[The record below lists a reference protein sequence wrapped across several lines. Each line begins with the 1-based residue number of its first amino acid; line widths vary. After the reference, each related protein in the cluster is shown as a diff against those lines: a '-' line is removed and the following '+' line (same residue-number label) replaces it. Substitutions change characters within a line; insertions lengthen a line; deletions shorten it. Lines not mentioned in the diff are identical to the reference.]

1 MRRLLSCSEGRDY
14 HEPAT
19 KVSTTKS
26 PRRIL
31 MHERD
36 NVAIVAPVT

>member
-19 KVSTTKS
+19 KVSTKKS
-26 PRRIL
+26 PRL